1 MRISDWSSDVCSSD
15 LKLPAS
21 DHLVLANISETLG
34 AKDFE
39 GGWLERALQQRL
51 AARNHY
57 QAFGSLYSDLF
68 TRFLEARIKRA
79 QGRSKEAEAI
89 LKTAWQNIVDEFG
102 DRSDLAA
109 NCAAFQAELL
119 FEQDR
124 VAEAPALTR
133 KTGVM
138 GKGGDGR

>member
-34 AKDFE
+34 AKYFE
-39 GGWLERALQQRL
+39 GGWLERALQPTL
-51 AARNHY
+51 AARDHY

-79 QGRSKEAEAI
+79 QGRSRDAEAI
-89 LKTAWQNIVDEFG
+89 LTT
-102 DRSDLAA
+102 RS
-109 NCAAFQAELL
+109 E
-119 FEQDR
+119 ERR
-124 VAEAPALTR
+124 V
-133 KTGVM
+133 
-138 GKGGDGR
+138 GKECVSTCSSRWEPYH